1 MQGFCIQTF
10 INVAGQV
17 ILDRLTVKKEEHLV
31 SFQCTKMPFCN
42 KIIKIL
48 TYKEYIPTERNQCS
62 IGR

>member
-31 SFQCTKMPFCN
+31 SFFFSMH
-42 KIIKIL
+42 
-48 TYKEYIPTERNQCS
+48 
-62 IGR
+62 